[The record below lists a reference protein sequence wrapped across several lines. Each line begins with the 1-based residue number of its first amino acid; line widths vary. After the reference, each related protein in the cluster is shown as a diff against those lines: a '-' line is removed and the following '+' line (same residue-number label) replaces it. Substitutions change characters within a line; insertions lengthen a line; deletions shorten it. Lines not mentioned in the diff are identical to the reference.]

1 MCSCWRSRYNKDIFG
16 FALMG
21 TSQEPSVGEKYN
33 FPSALIVLCRVFGSV
48 NPIKGAAFG
57 ELSGS
62 YQHCTLAAVFPPPRC
77 PFGNWNVLGSFILP
91 VRGHTGCPPFLCPP
105 EGSCPYQWLQLITP
119 WCLEAAWW
127 PWHCFPHSLLLWCE
141 PAADGDAQLRH
152 RQRHIQTLL
161 TPRITKMP
169 FFFI

>member
-1 MCSCWRSRYNKDIFG
+1 MCSCCRSHYNKDIFG

-33 FPSALIVLCRVFGSV
+33 FPCALIVLCRVFGSV

-62 YQHCTLAAVFPPPRC
+62 YQHCTLAPIFPPQC
-77 PFGNWNVLGSFILP
+77 SFGNWNVLGSFILP
-91 VRGHTGCPPFLCPP
+91 VRGHTGCPPVSVPP
-105 EGSCPYQWLQLITP
+105 RGVMSLSVAGIDNTVVLGGSLVTLA
-119 WCLEAAWW
+119 LLS
-127 PWHCFPHSLLLWCE
+127 SLP
-141 PAADGDAQLRH
+141 PALMWAGSWRGCTAQH

-161 TPRITKMP
+161 TPTITKMP